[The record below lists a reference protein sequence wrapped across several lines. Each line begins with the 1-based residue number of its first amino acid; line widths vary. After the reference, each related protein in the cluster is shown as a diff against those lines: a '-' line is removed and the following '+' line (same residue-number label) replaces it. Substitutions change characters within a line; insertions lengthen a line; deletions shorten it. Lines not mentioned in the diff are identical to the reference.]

1 MVRQA
6 IVRRAGSR
14 HFTAFP
20 IVLVMLTLGSAMLT
34 SPVHVLADQ
43 DLEPTSLPSF
53 EFHSG
58 FWINLH
64 HFLYLQ
70 GRIRNNPADQA
81 KKSYTTSG
89 GAGPA
94 MTPAEQK
101 NWNAALA
108 VYAGDWSSRD
118 LVHNGIMGLI
128 NNRLAELENCP
139 EIAGKSASECTSGL
153 QPELETALDEAAPIY
168 RARWWQEQD
177 RENRAWIDAVA
188 PLLRGMGANVGGQ
201 LAGVYQRQWPA
212 GGYRVDVTWYAGPEG
227 AHTSLEPVH
236 VTIASHEPR
245 NQGLAAFEMLFQQA
259 SYAVAEGVSQT
270 IARDCRQLG
279 KPIPRNL
286 WPALLFYTTGEL
298 IRRTLGNAPESAGLA
313 TIAGYGPYGYRNA
326 LHDHGWGD
334 YERVLERYW
343 QAYLDDQITFETA
356 ISRIVAVQ

>member
-1 MVRQA
+1 M
-6 IVRRAGSR
+6 
-14 HFTAFP
+14 
-20 IVLVMLTLGSAMLT
+20 LVMWIVASATLMYPLGVRAEQQD
-34 SPVHVLADQ
+34 ADT
-43 DLEPTSLPSF
+43 TSLPSF

-70 GRIRNNPADQA
+70 GRIRNNPADEA
-81 KKSYTTSG
+81 KKSYATSTG
-89 GAGPA
+89 SAAA

-101 NWNAALA
+101 AWNAALA

-139 EIAGKSASECTSGL
+139 ELAGKSASECTSGL
-153 QPELETALDEAAPIY
+153 QPELVTALDEAAPIY

-177 RENRAWIDAVA
+177 RENRAWIAAVA
-188 PLLRGMGANVGGQ
+188 PLVRQMGATLGGQ
-201 LAGVYQRQWPA
+201 LAEVYQRPWPA

-236 VTIASHEPR
+236 VTIASHDPR

-259 SYAVAEGVSQT
+259 SYAVAEGVSET

-286 WPALLFYTTGEL
+286 WPALLFYTTGEF
-298 IRRTLGNAPESAGLA
+298 IRRTFGPNSGELA
-313 TIAGYGPYGYRNA
+313 VTAGYSPYAYRSG
-326 LHDHGWGD
+326 LRDHAWGD

-343 QAYLDDQITFETA
+343 QQYLDDQISFETA
-356 ISRIVAVQ
+356 ISRIIAIQ